1 MAQHEGETFANAT
14 VVLDGNDYR
23 NCTFNNCQIVFNGTD
38 SVSLFGINFNDC
50 TWTFD
55 GPAGRTIDFMTAL
68 YKAGLTEL
76 IDGTFE
82 NIRSG
87 TRQEAAP
94 PG

>member
-1 MAQHEGETFANAT
+1 
-14 VVLDGNDYR
+14 
-23 NCTFNNCQIVFNGTD
+23 
-38 SVSLFGINFNDC
+38 
-50 TWTFD
+50 
-55 GPAGRTIDFMTAL
+55 MTAL

>member
-1 MAQHEGETFANAT
+1 MVQYQGATFSNET

-23 NCTFNNCQIVFNGTD
+23 NCTFDNCEIVFNGTD

-50 TWTFD
+50 RWTFD

-68 YKAGLTEL
+68 YQSGMTEL
-76 IDGTFE
+76 IEGTFE
-82 NIRSG
+82 NIRRG
-87 TRQEAAP
+87 HRQETAP